1 MHKVL
6 GQRGSSS
13 STTPLEVN
21 LAEFETAHLMSRE
34 CTSTKHTHV
43 QPTEFASIL
52 KTKPHPYS
60 RVVIKLSTFGVQFA
74 LHRDPFAVAD
84 ALSIP
89 DSDCVT
95 IELIEPESTGYTLV
109 PLPKDTHKWY
119 YCHEQ
124 RPDQVLLFKTW
135 DSMTDG
141 RARRVPHASFTD
153 PRALDG
159 PPRESIEVRAFI
171 FHPDDTT

>member
-1 MHKVL
+1 MHIDQAYTCAANRV
-6 GQRGSSS
+6 RFH
-13 STTPLEVN
+13 LEDE
-21 LAEFETAHLMSRE
+21 A
-34 CTSTKHTHV
+34 TSL
-43 QPTEFASIL
+43 L
-52 KTKPHPYS
+52 KGRY
-60 RVVIKLSTFGVQFA
+60 QA
-74 LHRDPFAVAD
+74 LNIWRPIRTIHRDPFAVAD